1 MCRSWSDSS
10 EQPSSERPSSER
22 QRFSSTH
29 ATYHR
34 KVFASKTGLA
44 VVLASLLS
52 LCSGDRGGKVID
64 SAPWAVVTAVIVSQ
78 QTMGAT
84 AHKAVQRCV
93 GTTFAAALAAAAG
106 YSAALLSPS
115 LVAPVVLALELFLF
129 TVFLNYLSTAA
140 EFKKWNYAIFLSYLT
155 FDFLALKA
163 YKESAAASLYRM
175 LMISVGAAIALAV
188 HALPPRVAAA
198 EQVEGML
205 ADTICDCADALIAAV
220 RAYTEG
226 RQLRR
231 LESIDVDV
239 DVDDDIHSK
248 YAAAITSRAAFK
260 EALTAAAWESC
271 SGNAHKLCAA
281 CDDIGRTAR
290 RLAYTV
296 FALDNLLRSQ
306 PLQPPRHDQ
315 PHEANLLRQMLA
327 AAKVMHHELHRC
339 ACDIEGKAAT
349 TSATRPG
356 ISGEYLS
363 ADGGDNALWP
373 SAVYDAASQRAP
385 HAAADLRD
393 SVDALRAALA
403 ECAVGMAAPGGHGE
417 TLRPNL
423 VAFVELVLAT
433 AARVEKIIV
442 ATSRLAADRIR
453 ADQSSRRFRS
463 TPRDHGVDGGG
474 ADHGPRPAHILT

>member
-1 MCRSWSDSS
+1 
-10 EQPSSERPSSER
+10 
-22 QRFSSTH
+22 
-29 ATYHR
+29 
-34 KVFASKTGLA
+34 
-44 VVLASLLS
+44 
-52 LCSGDRGGKVID
+52 
-64 SAPWAVVTAVIVSQ
+64 
-78 QTMGAT
+78 
-84 AHKAVQRCV
+84 
-93 GTTFAAALAAAAG
+93 
-106 YSAALLSPS
+106 
-115 LVAPVVLALELFLF
+115 
-129 TVFLNYLSTAA
+129 
-140 EFKKWNYAIFLSYLT
+140 
-155 FDFLALKA
+155 
-163 YKESAAASLYRM
+163 
-175 LMISVGAAIALAV
+175 
-188 HALPPRVAAA
+188 
-198 EQVEGML
+198 ML

-271 SGNAHKLCAA
+271 SGSAHKVCAA

-306 PLQPPRHDQ
+306 PLQPPRHDSRMRPICCTDARRCQ
-315 PHEANLLRQMLA
+315 GDAPRAASLRVRQ
-327 AAKVMHHELHRC
+327 
-339 ACDIEGKAAT
+339 EGKAAT
-349 TSATRPG
+349 TRVTRPG

-363 ADGGDNALWP
+363 ADGGDALYGP
-373 SAVYDAASQRAP
+373 ALFDAASQRAP

-474 ADHGPRPAHILT
+474 ADHGPRPAPF